1 MIVSDCN
8 NCQWWKVTRRCCCP
22 AGQQWSLLPPTGC
35 AWVFKASSWQPC
47 TSCTGGLPE
56 TTPSSTTWTTT
67 FGMTHITTCIASLL
81 TVRAA
86 TLSVLYVN
94 AVVSKFWQPL
104 FFTYLDFS
112 DASYFQRCSRNG
124 RHNVLLGFFSL
135 TIDACFNVHCNNEE
149 WKRHIFTMPY
159 L

>member
-8 NCQWWKVTRRCCCP
+8 NCQWWKVTKCCP
-22 AGQQWSLLPPTGC
+22 AGQQWSLPPTGC

-81 TVRAA
+81 TVRA
-86 TLSVLYVN
+86 TLHSPVLYVN

-104 FFTYLDFS
+104 FFTCLDFS
-112 DASYFQRCSRNG
+112 DASYFQRWSSNNG
-124 RHNVLLGFFSL
+124 HHNILFALFSL
-135 TIDACFNVHCNNEE
+135 TIVSCIIVQCNYTKNNRGTFLD
-149 WKRHIFTMPY
+149 KR
-159 L
+159 